1 MSFNLLKITRM
12 KCEIFAVGKRFVAVL
27 LLVVLNF
34 LHCGAAFA
42 NVEMTA
48 QAQEAARLMG
58 IEDQVNRLLE
68 FKKNGK
74 LDIYDQEA
82 LELQLSL
89 VRKIMTTGMQLR
101 SLSAKFDREITFEQQ
116 ALDKLTRERDFAVS
130 LTTNANFLQL
140 SILSMIIDGPL
151 EQTKDRRKILNG
163 NRLNIVSG
171 LTVGGLAL
179 LALYQQKGGTRHSK
193 VEANLLGQTLGVD
206 SPESEKLP
214 PILWQ
219 YLNSPAADTAGGL
232 TRRQQLTEYWET
244 AKVLPINIKKA
255 GTVEQVS
262 ASGPRHR
269 QRCESIK
276 LITARVTMLFDLRA
290 MSNMLTAG
298 LVELLQALD

>member
-1 MSFNLLKITRM
+1 MSFDGMKIIRM
-12 KCEIFAVGKRFVAVL
+12 KCNRFAFGKRFVAI
-27 LLVVLNF
+27 LLVAILYSLPCSAVY
-34 LHCGAAFA
+34 AST
-42 NVEMTA
+42 EMSP

-58 IEDQVNRLLE
+58 IEDQVNRLIQ

-74 LDIYDQEA
+74 LDTYDQEA

-89 VRKIMTTGMQLR
+89 IRKIMTTGMQLR
-101 SLSAKFDREITFEQQ
+101 SISAKFDREITFEQQ

-151 EQTKDRRKILNG
+151 EQTKDRRKILTG

-193 VEANLLGQTLGVD
+193 VEANLLGQTLGVV

-219 YLNSPAADTAGGL
+219 YLNSPAADAAGGL

-244 AKVLPINIKKA
+244 SKVLPINIKKA
-255 GTVEQVS
+255 ATVEQVS

-269 QRCESIK
+269 RRCESIK

-290 MSNMLTAG
+290 MSNMLIAG